1 MPRLPHV
8 YQDLLEPAY
17 RVKGDMGS
25 VRELAG
31 LWRPPVSEWG
41 AQECCEAPASP
52 GD

>member
-1 MPRLPHV
+1 MPSLRDV
-8 YQDLLEPAY
+8 YQALLEPAY

-31 LWRPPVSEWG
+31 LWRPLVSEWG
-41 AQECCEAPASP
+41 AQERCEAPASP